1 MKDYSKHYF
10 RLLQGMALSVSDYI
24 RNQKPIVIIV
34 FLLVHSIS
42 IYAQDNTISG
52 LVKDNEGEPLP
63 GVSVAVKAG
72 ESISGVVTDINGKYQ
87 LKASPNATIEFS
99 FIGFKSIQQQVGNRK
114 VINVT
119 LEIDNQ
125 MLEEVVVVGY
135 GTQKKVNLTGS
146 VSVIDSKAFES
157 VPVANAV
164 QALQGQ
170 VPGLNI
176 YSNKGGG
183 LNQKQSINVRGI
195 GTIGEGSTG
204 DALILIDG
212 MEADIFSVNPQDI
225 ESISVL
231 KDAAASSIYGSRA
244 PFGVVLV
251 TTKKGKAGKAQINY
265 NNSFRLSSPINMPSS
280 LDSYTYALFFNDAG
294 YNSGWGS
301 YNWVSQTR
309 LQRIKDYMD
318 GKISYTTIPLNGS
331 NTWADG
337 YQEGN
342 DNIDY
347 YNLFFKKNVF
357 AHEHNFSVN
366 GGTDKIQYYLSANY
380 LDQDGTLRMGEDY
393 SKRYTMSAKISAQ
406 LSRAVSLSSNTRFVR
421 NDFVQPT
428 HMNDSFFSDIGR
440 QCWPVKPLY
449 DPNGNLFDDHVQQ
462 MKNGGRKTE
471 RNTWLYQQFN
481 LTIEPIKGW
490 RLIGD
495 LSYRYNTQ
503 YAHEDLLTISQ
514 IGVDGVTKVRSWD
527 ENSSV
532 SESSFASDYFNVN
545 LYTDFEKTFAKS
557 HHLKALAGF
566 QAEANNYRNIWAQKI
581 GITYPGKP
589 TINTSTGI
597 DKDGKVIAPNVSGGH
612 NRWSTAGFFG
622 RVNYDFQEKYLV
634 EANLRYDG
642 SSRFRSDDRWGFFP
656 SASLG
661 WNIAREEFFQP
672 ATRIMNTL
680 KLRASYGSLGNQNT
694 TALYPTYT
702 VMGTG
707 TSDKWL
713 MNGVKPNIAWAPAL
727 VSYDLT
733 WEKIRTWN
741 VGIDIG
747 LFNNRLTGSFD
758 YFIRNTND
766 MVGPSEKLPAT
777 LGIAVPPSNNTDLRT
792 AGWELELMW
801 KDRLQNGL
809 NYSLRF
815 TLADSRTKITRYS
828 NPSGLI
834 DSFYE
839 GKYCGEIWG
848 YETIGIARTDDE
860 MAEHVGSLVNGGQ
873 SALGSR
879 LASQASIM
887 YSDLNEDGKIDAGA
901 RTLDNHGDLK
911 RIGNS
916 TPRYNVGIDLSA
928 DWKGFDFRMFWQ
940 GTLKRDYFQGS
951 YYFWGA
957 NGSQGYWFST
967 ALKGHED
974 YFRNDESSPLGVNL
988 NSYYPRPL
996 LNTNKNQQCQTKYLQ
1011 NAAYMRLKN
1020 LQIGYTLPRK
1030 IVQKMGV
1037 QNLRFFASGENLLTI
1052 TDLVKFFDPE
1062 TIESGSFA
1070 HGYAYPLSRTYAFG
1084 LNITF

>member
-357 AHEHNFSVN
+357 THEHNFSVN

-873 SALGSR
+873 SALGQDW
-879 LASQASIM
+879 QAGDIM

>member
-87 LKASPNATIEFS
+87 LKASPDATIEFS

-125 MLEEVVVVGY
+125 ILEEVVVVGY

-566 QAEANNYRNIWAQKI
+566 QAE
-581 GITYPGKP
+581 
-589 TINTSTGI
+589 
-597 DKDGKVIAPNVSGGH
+597 V
-612 NRWSTAGFFG
+612 
-622 RVNYDFQEKYLV
+622 
-634 EANLRYDG
+634 
-642 SSRFRSDDRWGFFP
+642 
-656 SASLG
+656 
-661 WNIAREEFFQP
+661 
-672 ATRIMNTL
+672 
-680 KLRASYGSLGNQNT
+680 
-694 TALYPTYT
+694 
-702 VMGTG
+702 
-707 TSDKWL
+707 
-713 MNGVKPNIAWAPAL
+713 
-727 VSYDLT
+727 
-733 WEKIRTWN
+733 
-741 VGIDIG
+741 
-747 LFNNRLTGSFD
+747 
-758 YFIRNTND
+758 
-766 MVGPSEKLPAT
+766 
-777 LGIAVPPSNNTDLRT
+777 
-792 AGWELELMW
+792 
-801 KDRLQNGL
+801 
-809 NYSLRF
+809 
-815 TLADSRTKITRYS
+815 
-828 NPSGLI
+828 
-834 DSFYE
+834 
-839 GKYCGEIWG
+839 
-848 YETIGIARTDDE
+848 
-860 MAEHVGSLVNGGQ
+860 
-873 SALGSR
+873 
-879 LASQASIM
+879 
-887 YSDLNEDGKIDAGA
+887 
-901 RTLDNHGDLK
+901 
-911 RIGNS
+911 
-916 TPRYNVGIDLSA
+916 
-928 DWKGFDFRMFWQ
+928 
-940 GTLKRDYFQGS
+940 
-951 YYFWGA
+951 
-957 NGSQGYWFST
+957 
-967 ALKGHED
+967 
-974 YFRNDESSPLGVNL
+974 
-988 NSYYPRPL
+988 
-996 LNTNKNQQCQTKYLQ
+996 
-1011 NAAYMRLKN
+1011 
-1020 LQIGYTLPRK
+1020 
-1030 IVQKMGV
+1030 
-1037 QNLRFFASGENLLTI
+1037 
-1052 TDLVKFFDPE
+1052 
-1062 TIESGSFA
+1062 
-1070 HGYAYPLSRTYAFG
+1070 
-1084 LNITF
+1084 

>member
-1 MKDYSKHYF
+1 
-10 RLLQGMALSVSDYI
+10 
-24 RNQKPIVIIV
+24 
-34 FLLVHSIS
+34 
-42 IYAQDNTISG
+42 
-52 LVKDNEGEPLP
+52 
-63 GVSVAVKAG
+63 
-72 ESISGVVTDINGKYQ
+72 
-87 LKASPNATIEFS
+87 
-99 FIGFKSIQQQVGNRK
+99 
-114 VINVT
+114 
-119 LEIDNQ
+119 
-125 MLEEVVVVGY
+125 
-135 GTQKKVNLTGS
+135 
-146 VSVIDSKAFES
+146 
-157 VPVANAV
+157 
-164 QALQGQ
+164 
-170 VPGLNI
+170 
-176 YSNKGGG
+176 
-183 LNQKQSINVRGI
+183 
-195 GTIGEGSTG
+195 
-204 DALILIDG
+204 
-212 MEADIFSVNPQDI
+212 
-225 ESISVL
+225 
-231 KDAAASSIYGSRA
+231 
-244 PFGVVLV
+244 
-251 TTKKGKAGKAQINY
+251 
-265 NNSFRLSSPINMPSS
+265 
-280 LDSYTYALFFNDAG
+280 
-294 YNSGWGS
+294 
-301 YNWVSQTR
+301 
-309 LQRIKDYMD
+309 
-318 GKISYTTIPLNGS
+318 
-331 NTWADG
+331 
-337 YQEGN
+337 
-342 DNIDY
+342 
-347 YNLFFKKNVF
+347 
-357 AHEHNFSVN
+357 
-366 GGTDKIQYYLSANY
+366 
-380 LDQDGTLRMGEDY
+380 
-393 SKRYTMSAKISAQ
+393 MSAKISAQ

-873 SALGSR
+873 SALGQDW
-879 LASQASIM
+879 QAGDIM

-1011 NAAYMRLKN
+1011 NAAYMRLK
-1020 LQIGYTLPRK
+1020 
-1030 IVQKMGV
+1030 
-1037 QNLRFFASGENLLTI
+1037 
-1052 TDLVKFFDPE
+1052 
-1062 TIESGSFA
+1062 
-1070 HGYAYPLSRTYAFG
+1070 TYKSV
-1084 LNITF
+1084 IRYRVR

>member
-146 VSVIDSKAFES
+146 VSVIDSKVFES

-873 SALGSR
+873 SALGQDW
-879 LASQASIM
+879 QAGDIM

-988 NSYYPRPL
+988 DSYYPRPL

>member
-1 MKDYSKHYF
+1 MKDYSIHYF

-87 LKASPNATIEFS
+87 LKASPDATIEFS

-125 MLEEVVVVGY
+125 ILEEVVVVGY

-873 SALGSR
+873 SALGQDW
-879 LASQASIM
+879 QAGDIM

>member
-231 KDAAASSIYGSRA
+231 KDSAASSIYGSRA

-873 SALGSR
+873 SALGQDW
-879 LASQASIM
+879 QAGDIM

>member
-471 RNTWLYQQFN
+471 RNSWLYQQFN
-481 LTIEPIKGW
+481 LTIEPIIGW

-622 RVNYDFQEKYLV
+622 RVNYDYQEKYLV

-873 SALGSR
+873 SALGQDW
-879 LASQASIM
+879 QAGDIM

>member
-393 SKRYTMSAKISAQ
+393 SKRYTISAKISAQ

-873 SALGSR
+873 SALGQDW
-879 LASQASIM
+879 QAGDIM

>member
-125 MLEEVVVVGY
+125 ILEEVVVVGY

-873 SALGSR
+873 SALGQDW
-879 LASQASIM
+879 QAGDIM

-988 NSYYPRPL
+988 DSYYPRPL

>member
-1 MKDYSKHYF
+1 M
-10 RLLQGMALSVSDYI
+10 
-24 RNQKPIVIIV
+24 
-34 FLLVHSIS
+34 
-42 IYAQDNTISG
+42 
-52 LVKDNEGEPLP
+52 P

-87 LKASPNATIEFS
+87 LKASPDATIEFS

-125 MLEEVVVVGY
+125 ILEEVVVVGY

-873 SALGSR
+873 SALGQDW
-879 LASQASIM
+879 QAGDIM

-988 NSYYPRPL
+988 DSYYPRPL

>member
-873 SALGSR
+873 SALGQDW
-879 LASQASIM
+879 QAGDIM

-957 NGSQGYWFST
+957 NDSQGYWFST

-988 NSYYPRPL
+988 DSYYPRPL

>member
-87 LKASPNATIEFS
+87 LKASPDATIEFS

-125 MLEEVVVVGY
+125 ILEEVVVVGY

-597 DKDGKVIAPNVSGGH
+597 DKDGKVIASNVSGGH

-873 SALGSR
+873 SALGQDW
-879 LASQASIM
+879 QAGDIM

>member
-87 LKASPNATIEFS
+87 LKASPDATIEFS

-873 SALGSR
+873 SALGQDW
-879 LASQASIM
+879 QAGDIM

>member
-87 LKASPNATIEFS
+87 LKASPDATIEFS

-125 MLEEVVVVGY
+125 ILEEVVVVGY

-873 SALGSR
+873 SALGQDW
-879 LASQASIM
+879 QAGDIM

-988 NSYYPRPL
+988 DSYYPRPL
-996 LNTNKNQQCQTKYLQ
+996 LNTNKNQQCQTKCLQ

>member
-1 MKDYSKHYF
+1 
-10 RLLQGMALSVSDYI
+10 MALSVSDYI

-87 LKASPNATIEFS
+87 LKASPDATIEFS

-125 MLEEVVVVGY
+125 ILEEVVVVGY

-873 SALGSR
+873 SALGQDW
-879 LASQASIM
+879 QAGDIM

>member
-1 MKDYSKHYF
+1 
-10 RLLQGMALSVSDYI
+10 
-24 RNQKPIVIIV
+24 
-34 FLLVHSIS
+34 
-42 IYAQDNTISG
+42 
-52 LVKDNEGEPLP
+52 
-63 GVSVAVKAG
+63 
-72 ESISGVVTDINGKYQ
+72 
-87 LKASPNATIEFS
+87 
-99 FIGFKSIQQQVGNRK
+99 
-114 VINVT
+114 
-119 LEIDNQ
+119 
-125 MLEEVVVVGY
+125 
-135 GTQKKVNLTGS
+135 
-146 VSVIDSKAFES
+146 
-157 VPVANAV
+157 
-164 QALQGQ
+164 
-170 VPGLNI
+170 
-176 YSNKGGG
+176 
-183 LNQKQSINVRGI
+183 
-195 GTIGEGSTG
+195 
-204 DALILIDG
+204 

-428 HMNDSFFSDIGR
+428 HMNNSFFSDIGR

-612 NRWSTAGFFG
+612 NRWSTAGLFG
-622 RVNYDFQEKYLV
+622 RMNYDFQEKYLV

-713 MNGVKPNIAWAPAL
+713 MSGVKPNIAWAPAL

-873 SALGSR
+873 SALGQDW
-879 LASQASIM
+879 QAGDIM

-916 TPRYNVGIDLSA
+916 TPRYNVGVDLSA

-988 NSYYPRPL
+988 DSYYPRPL

-1070 HGYAYPLSRTYAFG
+1070 HGYAYPLSKTYAFG

>member
-1 MKDYSKHYF
+1 M
-10 RLLQGMALSVSDYI
+10 
-24 RNQKPIVIIV
+24 
-34 FLLVHSIS
+34 
-42 IYAQDNTISG
+42 
-52 LVKDNEGEPLP
+52 P

-87 LKASPNATIEFS
+87 LKASPDATIEFS

-125 MLEEVVVVGY
+125 ILEEVVVVGY

-873 SALGSR
+873 SALGQDW
-879 LASQASIM
+879 QAGDIM

>member
-792 AGWELELMW
+792 AGWEVELMW

-873 SALGSR
+873 SALGQDW
-879 LASQASIM
+879 QAGDIM

-988 NSYYPRPL
+988 DSYYPRPL
-996 LNTNKNQQCQTKYLQ
+996 LNTNKNQQYQTKYLQ

>member
-183 LNQKQSINVRGI
+183 LNQKQNINVRGI

-792 AGWELELMW
+792 AGWEVELMW

-873 SALGSR
+873 SALGQDW
-879 LASQASIM
+879 QAGDIM

-988 NSYYPRPL
+988 DSYYPRPL

>member
-87 LKASPNATIEFS
+87 LKASPDATIEFS

-125 MLEEVVVVGY
+125 ILEEVVVVGY

-294 YNSGWGS
+294 YNSGWVS

-672 ATRIMNTL
+672 ATHIMNTL

-873 SALGSR
+873 SALGQDW
-879 LASQASIM
+879 QAGDIM

-988 NSYYPRPL
+988 DSYYPRPL

>member
-87 LKASPNATIEFS
+87 LKASPDATIEFS

-125 MLEEVVVVGY
+125 ILEEVVVVGY

-733 WEKIRTWN
+733 WEKTRTWN

-873 SALGSR
+873 SALGQDW
-879 LASQASIM
+879 QAGDIM

>member
-72 ESISGVVTDINGKYQ
+72 ESISGVVADINGKYQ

-792 AGWELELMW
+792 AGWEVELMW

-873 SALGSR
+873 SALGQDW
-879 LASQASIM
+879 QAGDIM

-988 NSYYPRPL
+988 DSYYPRPL

>member
-331 NTWADG
+331 NTWANG

-873 SALGSR
+873 SALGQDW
-879 LASQASIM
+879 QAGDIM

>member
-777 LGIAVPPSNNTDLRT
+777 LGIAVPPSNNTDLQT

-873 SALGSR
+873 SALGQDW
-879 LASQASIM
+879 QAGDIM

-988 NSYYPRPL
+988 DSYYPRPL

>member
-873 SALGSR
+873 SALGQDW
-879 LASQASIM
+879 QAGDIM
-887 YSDLNEDGKIDAGA
+887 YSDLNEDGKIDTGA

>member
-87 LKASPNATIEFS
+87 LKASPDATIEFS

-125 MLEEVVVVGY
+125 ILEEVVVVGY

-873 SALGSR
+873 SALGQDW
-879 LASQASIM
+879 QAGDIM

-928 DWKGFDFRMFWQ
+928 DWRGFDFRMFWQ

-988 NSYYPRPL
+988 DSYYPRPL

>member
-532 SESSFASDYFNVN
+532 P
-545 LYTDFEKTFAKS
+545 
-557 HHLKALAGF
+557 
-566 QAEANNYRNIWAQKI
+566 I
-581 GITYPGKP
+581 
-589 TINTSTGI
+589 
-597 DKDGKVIAPNVSGGH
+597 
-612 NRWSTAGFFG
+612 
-622 RVNYDFQEKYLV
+622 
-634 EANLRYDG
+634 LR
-642 SSRFRSDDRWGFFP
+642 R
-656 SASLG
+656 
-661 WNIAREEFFQP
+661 
-672 ATRIMNTL
+672 
-680 KLRASYGSLGNQNT
+680 
-694 TALYPTYT
+694 
-702 VMGTG
+702 
-707 TSDKWL
+707 
-713 MNGVKPNIAWAPAL
+713 
-727 VSYDLT
+727 
-733 WEKIRTWN
+733 
-741 VGIDIG
+741 
-747 LFNNRLTGSFD
+747 
-758 YFIRNTND
+758 
-766 MVGPSEKLPAT
+766 
-777 LGIAVPPSNNTDLRT
+777 
-792 AGWELELMW
+792 
-801 KDRLQNGL
+801 
-809 NYSLRF
+809 
-815 TLADSRTKITRYS
+815 
-828 NPSGLI
+828 
-834 DSFYE
+834 
-839 GKYCGEIWG
+839 
-848 YETIGIARTDDE
+848 
-860 MAEHVGSLVNGGQ
+860 H
-873 SALGSR
+873 
-879 LASQASIM
+879 
-887 YSDLNEDGKIDAGA
+887 
-901 RTLDNHGDLK
+901 
-911 RIGNS
+911 
-916 TPRYNVGIDLSA
+916 
-928 DWKGFDFRMFWQ
+928 
-940 GTLKRDYFQGS
+940 
-951 YYFWGA
+951 
-957 NGSQGYWFST
+957 
-967 ALKGHED
+967 
-974 YFRNDESSPLGVNL
+974 
-988 NSYYPRPL
+988 L
-996 LNTNKNQQCQTKYLQ
+996 LNL
-1011 NAAYMRLKN
+1011 
-1020 LQIGYTLPRK
+1020 I
-1030 IVQKMGV
+1030 I
-1037 QNLRFFASGENLLTI
+1037 
-1052 TDLVKFFDPE
+1052 
-1062 TIESGSFA
+1062 
-1070 HGYAYPLSRTYAFG
+1070 
-1084 LNITF
+1084 

>member
-125 MLEEVVVVGY
+125 ILEEVVVVGY

-347 YNLFFKKNVF
+347 YNLFFRKNVF

-873 SALGSR
+873 SALGQDW
-879 LASQASIM
+879 QAGDIM

-916 TPRYNVGIDLSA
+916 TPCYNVGIDLSA

>member
-72 ESISGVVTDINGKYQ
+72 ESISGVVIQIRGKYQ

-873 SALGSR
+873 SALGQDW
-879 LASQASIM
+879 QAGDIM

>member
-87 LKASPNATIEFS
+87 LKASPDATIEFS

-125 MLEEVVVVGY
+125 ILEEVVVVGY

-747 LFNNRLTGSFD
+747 LFNNRLTSSFD

-873 SALGSR
+873 SALGQDW
-879 LASQASIM
+879 QAGDIM

>member
-87 LKASPNATIEFS
+87 LKASPDATIEFS

-125 MLEEVVVVGY
+125 ILEEVVVVGY

-777 LGIAVPPSNNTDLRT
+777 LGIAVPPSNNTDLQT

-873 SALGSR
+873 SALGQDW
-879 LASQASIM
+879 QAGDIM

-928 DWKGFDFRMFWQ
+928 DWKGFNFRMFWQ

-988 NSYYPRPL
+988 DSYYPRPL

>member
-87 LKASPNATIEFS
+87 LKASPDATIEFS

-125 MLEEVVVVGY
+125 ILEEVVVVGY

-873 SALGSR
+873 SALGQDW
-879 LASQASIM
+879 QAGDIM

-940 GTLKRDYFQGS
+940 GMLKRDYFQGS

>member
-1 MKDYSKHYF
+1 
-10 RLLQGMALSVSDYI
+10 
-24 RNQKPIVIIV
+24 
-34 FLLVHSIS
+34 
-42 IYAQDNTISG
+42 
-52 LVKDNEGEPLP
+52 
-63 GVSVAVKAG
+63 
-72 ESISGVVTDINGKYQ
+72 
-87 LKASPNATIEFS
+87 
-99 FIGFKSIQQQVGNRK
+99 
-114 VINVT
+114 
-119 LEIDNQ
+119 
-125 MLEEVVVVGY
+125 
-135 GTQKKVNLTGS
+135 
-146 VSVIDSKAFES
+146 
-157 VPVANAV
+157 
-164 QALQGQ
+164 
-170 VPGLNI
+170 
-176 YSNKGGG
+176 
-183 LNQKQSINVRGI
+183 
-195 GTIGEGSTG
+195 
-204 DALILIDG
+204 
-212 MEADIFSVNPQDI
+212 
-225 ESISVL
+225 
-231 KDAAASSIYGSRA
+231 
-244 PFGVVLV
+244 
-251 TTKKGKAGKAQINY
+251 
-265 NNSFRLSSPINMPSS
+265 
-280 LDSYTYALFFNDAG
+280 
-294 YNSGWGS
+294 
-301 YNWVSQTR
+301 
-309 LQRIKDYMD
+309 
-318 GKISYTTIPLNGS
+318 
-331 NTWADG
+331 
-337 YQEGN
+337 
-342 DNIDY
+342 
-347 YNLFFKKNVF
+347 
-357 AHEHNFSVN
+357 
-366 GGTDKIQYYLSANY
+366 
-380 LDQDGTLRMGEDY
+380 
-393 SKRYTMSAKISAQ
+393 
-406 LSRAVSLSSNTRFVR
+406 
-421 NDFVQPT
+421 
-428 HMNDSFFSDIGR
+428 MNDSFFSDIGR

-801 KDRLQNGL
+801 KDRSAKRVKLQPAL
-809 NYSLRF
+809 H
-815 TLADSRTKITRYS
+815 TSR
-828 NPSGLI
+828 
-834 DSFYE
+834 
-839 GKYCGEIWG
+839 
-848 YETIGIARTDDE
+848 
-860 MAEHVGSLVNGGQ
+860 Q
-873 SALGSR
+873 S
-879 LASQASIM
+879 
-887 YSDLNEDGKIDAGA
+887 Y
-901 RTLDNHGDLK
+901 
-911 RIGNS
+911 
-916 TPRYNVGIDLSA
+916 
-928 DWKGFDFRMFWQ
+928 
-940 GTLKRDYFQGS
+940 
-951 YYFWGA
+951 
-957 NGSQGYWFST
+957 
-967 ALKGHED
+967 
-974 YFRNDESSPLGVNL
+974 
-988 NSYYPRPL
+988 
-996 LNTNKNQQCQTKYLQ
+996 
-1011 NAAYMRLKN
+1011 
-1020 LQIGYTLPRK
+1020 
-1030 IVQKMGV
+1030 
-1037 QNLRFFASGENLLTI
+1037 
-1052 TDLVKFFDPE
+1052 
-1062 TIESGSFA
+1062 
-1070 HGYAYPLSRTYAFG
+1070 
-1084 LNITF
+1084 

>member
-462 MKNGGRKTE
+462 MKNGGRKTK

-873 SALGSR
+873 SALGQDW
-879 LASQASIM
+879 QAGDIM

-988 NSYYPRPL
+988 DSYYPRPL

>member
-87 LKASPNATIEFS
+87 LKASPDATIEFS

-125 MLEEVVVVGY
+125 ILEEVVVVGY

-357 AHEHNFSVN
+357 AHEHKFSVN

-406 LSRAVSLSSNTRFVR
+406 LSRAVSLSSNTSFVR

-490 RLIGD
+490 RLMGD

-672 ATRIMNTL
+672 ATHIMNTL

-873 SALGSR
+873 SALGQDW
-879 LASQASIM
+879 QAGDIM

-988 NSYYPRPL
+988 DSYYPRPL

>member
-873 SALGSR
+873 SALGQDW
-879 LASQASIM
+879 QAGDIM

-988 NSYYPRPL
+988 NSYYRRPL

>member
-87 LKASPNATIEFS
+87 LKASPDATIEFS

-125 MLEEVVVVGY
+125 ILEEVVVVGY

-777 LGIAVPPSNNTDLRT
+777 LGIAVPPSNNTDLQT

-873 SALGSR
+873 SALGQDW
-879 LASQASIM
+879 QAGDIM

-988 NSYYPRPL
+988 DSYYPRPL